1 MRFISFT
8 QGGRYGMAVVDSNG
22 AARGLSEG
30 DAGFPGRLDVLV
42 AGGLASLRD
51 AGAVLAKGAAIDLA
65 SVAYLPVLTGQAAK
79 IICVGLNYQDHSAE
93 SGYALPTY
101 PTLFARFPSSLI
113 AHGAPLLRPPESTQ
127 FDYEGELVAVIG
139 KGGRRIAKDK
149 ALDHVI
155 AYSIFNDGSIRDFQH
170 RTPQW
175 TVGKNFDGTGAFG
188 PQLVTADELP
198 PGAAGLHLQTRL
210 NGQVVQDASTSD
222 LVFDV
227 ATLVS
232 VLSEAMTLNPG
243 DIIVTG
249 TPSGVGAARKP
260 PLFMKAGDVCE
271 VEIEGLGVLSNP
283 IVDEGQALA

>member
-8 QGGRYGMAVVDSNG
+8 QGGRYGAAVVDSNG

-51 AGAVLAKGAAIDLA
+51 AGAILAKGAPIDLA
-65 SVAYLPVLTGQAAK
+65 SVAYLPVLTGQASK

-113 AHGAPLLRPPESTQ
+113 AHGAPLLRPPESPQ

-198 PGAAGLHLQTRL
+198 AGAAGLRLQTRL

-232 VLSEAMTLNPG
+232 ILSEAMTLNPG
-243 DIIVTG
+243 DILVTG
-249 TPSGVGAARKP
+249 TPAGIGAARKP

-271 VEIEGLGVLSNP
+271 VEIEGLGVLRNP
-283 IVDEGQALA
+283 VLDEGQALA